1 MPKRSQYRLAGEG
14 QKLFYKINLPIYV
27 SVEMVEGL
35 SKLSKESQT
44 EVINDLLSK
53 VAHLAESNLGHG
65 SVKEDQLEMFVHND
79 DNEVRYQTGSEREYR
94 AERGADDH
102 MKEGKSWNVPDHLL
116 FGK

>member
-1 MPKRSQYRLAGEG
+1 MPKRSQYRLKGEG

-44 EVINDLLSK
+44 EVINDLLRI
-53 VAHLAESNLGHG
+53 VAHTSENYLGHG
-65 SVKEDQLEMFVHND
+65 SVREDQLEMFVDND
-79 DNEVRYQTGSEREYR
+79 DNVVRYQTGSDREFQAERER
-94 AERGADDH
+94 DDR
-102 MKEGKSWNVPDHLL
+102 KEGKSWNVPDHLL